1 MRVFSYWK
9 ASSWLNEY
17 EKLTIKENRLK
28 NMTISPADSAALLD
42 TILQQRLP
50 SSFYNR
56 NTLTVAKELLGKL
69 LVSRTRDGDIVARIT
84 EVEAY
89 RGSDDPASHAY
100 KKETPRNRLMFGPA
114 GFAYIYFV
122 YGNHYCLNVTTE
134 KKGSPGAVLIRS
146 VDIIQGIRLAQR
158 NRTTKS
164 AGNLSNGPGKLT
176 QALRIDKRQNG
187 LDLTTS
193 TDLFIC
199 LPMRQE
205 SLDVAVSTRVGV
217 KNGCDKLWRFY
228 LKKDESAS
236 TP

>member
-1 MRVFSYWK
+1 
-9 ASSWLNEY
+9 
-17 EKLTIKENRLK
+17 
-28 NMTISPADSAALLD
+28 MTILPLESAALPDLS
-42 TILQQRLP
+42 LHQRLP

-56 NTLTVAKELLGKL
+56 NTLTVARELLGKL
-69 LVSRTRDGDIVARIT
+69 LVSRTQEGVIVARIT

-100 KKETPRNRLMFGPA
+100 KKQTPRNQLMFGPA

-134 KKGSPGAVLIRS
+134 KEGSPGAVLIRS
-146 VDIIQGIRLAQR
+146 VDVIKGIRLAQR
-158 NRTTKS
+158 NRTGKS
-164 AGNLSNGPGKLT
+164 ASHLTNGPGKLT

-199 LPMRQE
+199 SPIRRE
-205 SLDVAVSTRVGV
+205 RLDIAVSTRIGV

-228 LKKDESAS
+228 LKKNESVSAPQEEFS
-236 TP
+236 RK

>member
-9 ASSWLNEY
+9 ASNWLNEY
-17 EKLTIKENRLK
+17 EKLMIKGNRLK
-28 NMTISPADSAALLD
+28 NMTISPAETATLLD
-42 TILQQRLP
+42 SILQQRL
-50 SSFYNR
+50 SASFYNR

-100 KKETPRNRLMFGPA
+100 KKQTPRNRLMFGPA

-134 KKGSPGAVLIRS
+134 KEGSPGAVLIRS
-146 VDIIQGIRLAQR
+146 VDIVEGIKLAQR
-158 NRTTKS
+158 NRTTRS
-164 AGNLSNGPGKLT
+164 IRNLSNGPGKLT
-176 QALRIDKRQNG
+176 QALRIGKRQNG
-187 LDLTTS
+187 LDLVKS

-199 LPMRQE
+199 SPLRRE
-205 SLDVAVSTRVGV
+205 HLEIAVSTRVGV
-217 KNGCDKLWRFY
+217 RSGCDKLWRFY
-228 LKKDESAS
+228 LKKNEPMSNS
-236 TP
+236 

>member
-1 MRVFSYWK
+1 
-9 ASSWLNEY
+9 
-17 EKLTIKENRLK
+17 
-28 NMTISPADSAALLD
+28 MTIIPFESAALLD
-42 TILQQRLP
+42 TNLQQRLP

-56 NTLTVAKELLGKL
+56 NTLTVARELLGKL
-69 LVSRTRDGDIVARIT
+69 LVSRTQDGIIVARIT

-100 KKETPRNRLMFGPA
+100 KKQTPRNRLMFGPA

-134 KKGSPGAVLIRS
+134 KEGSPGAVLIRS
-146 VDIIQGIRLAQR
+146 VDIIKGIKLAQR

-176 QALRIDKRQNG
+176 QALRIDKHQNG
-187 LDLTTS
+187 FDLTTS
-193 TDLFIC
+193 MDLFIC
-199 LPMRQE
+199 SPTRRE
-205 SLDVAVSTRVGV
+205 HLDIAVSTRIGV
-217 KNGCDKLWRFY
+217 KSGCDKLWRFY
-228 LKKDESAS
+228 LKKDESVS

>member
-9 ASSWLNEY
+9 GSSWLKEY
-17 EKLTIKENRLK
+17 EKLTIKENKVKNLK
-28 NMTISPADSAALLD
+28 ISQAEKTASLD
-42 TILQQRLP
+42 TDLQKPLP

-56 NTLTVAKELLGKL
+56 NTLIVAKELLGNL
-69 LVSRTRDGDIVARIT
+69 LVRRTLDGDIVGRIV

-100 KKETPRNRLMFGPA
+100 KKQTPRNRLMFGQA

-134 KKGSPGAVLIRS
+134 KEGIPGAVLIRS
-146 VDIIQGIRLAQR
+146 IDIVEGMKLAQN
-158 NRTTKS
+158 NRITKS
-164 AGNLSNGPGKLT
+164 TRNLSNGPGKLT
-176 QALRIDKRQNG
+176 KALRIDKSQNG
-187 LDLTTS
+187 MDLTKS

-199 LPMRQE
+199 SPVGKE
-205 SLDVAVSTRVGV
+205 SLEIAVSSRIGV

-228 LKKDESAS
+228 LKNDQSVSK
-236 TP
+236 P